1 MANPYADRYNEI
13 KKQLTIKYGTTP
25 LIGRGKGFNFA
36 QYKKQNRVYDSE
48 KKIYVDRRNP
58 DKEWTDKYNNTLKIE
73 YNNAARVL
81 KKSFKQSLWINR
93 SGDRRAINQAENLLK
108 RTKSNKPILT
118 NLFGGKTLQGESLA
132 IVKYN
137 EKVAAAEANLNK
149 VKLGIETK
157 AFTPSKDEA
166 ALLPKPSPA
175 EVVDQQQDAKLD
187 QTGTTLGG
195 RFTPDSNLSER
206 EKLNRQFGLNVGY
219 VSQGGDKT
227 VNLGDNAV
235 NFNDKPSDNKFNTK
249 TDLKISK
256 DPSEPTYTSDVHTID
271 PKTNQPLGVM
281 SRNARKKWDAENQTH
296 LQEWAKNNPGK
307 LRVYKN
313 KGGMMGAFEYTGA
326 G

>member
-1 MANPYADRYNEI
+1 MALTYEQESLRISKTASQWEKRFKSLMKLKSENPKAWA
-13 KKQLTIKYGTTP
+13 KKRGWYENQLTHTRNMLKKVAPNLQKLESKEALRIKDLKEESVKLEEHIKSTEN
-25 LIGRGKGFNFA
+25 LIKNNPNDRNIGQYRNSLKGYQSRLKAANLDL
-36 QYKKQNRVYDSE
+36 KNVDKRKQSKELLNQLSTSE
-48 KKIYVDRRNP
+48 K
-58 DKEWTDKYNNTLKIE
+58 IE
-73 YNNAARVL
+73 
-81 KKSFKQSLWINR
+81 
-93 SGDRRAINQAENLLK
+93 
-108 RTKSNKPILT
+108 
-118 NLFGGKTLQGESLA
+118 
-132 IVKYN
+132 
-137 EKVAAAEANLNK
+137 
-149 VKLGIETK
+149 IE
-157 AFTPSKDEA
+157 
-166 ALLPKPSPA
+166 
-175 EVVDQQQDAKLD
+175 QNAKLD

-206 EKLNRQFGLNVGY
+206 EKLNRTFGLNVGY

-235 NFNDKPSDNKFNTK
+235 NFNDKPSDNKFDTK